1 MAGLADVHMRV
12 DEPGHEHHV
21 IPQLEGVPAG
31 QPASGQRL
39 HRYDAAVGYADGER
53 PLGLAVAM
61 AGVAGD
67 RAASPDKQVGDHGHD
82 LDIKL

>member
-31 QPASGQRL
+31 QPAPGQRL

-53 PLGLAVAM
+53 PLGRP
-61 AGVAGD
+61 GVAGD
-67 RAASPDKQVGDHGHD
+67 GAASPDKQVGGHGHD